1 MNPVGQFVSSE
12 PVGPGAY
19 RFGLKDGSSVML
31 NGAPAEELNR
41 RITAGIQ
48 APALGPGALAAGP
61 SAPSPNASDAPT
73 VQQNAFGQAA
83 AAQSGQTVETTP
95 GGGKVARMPLG
106 NARALVDGDA
116 GNDPQ
121 PAAPAKSAPAATPG
135 ALPQQS
141 PQQPGTPQSGP
152 VPLGYTMEAI
162 GPNGQKV
169 VGPAVRQP
177 DGSIG
182 VYVPPT
188 AGSPGGFTK
197 LGKQTLE
204 QHQTAR
210 VDAADAE
217 RRAAEA
223 QAAGVQAE
231 AEGIAQQAAAA
242 EEAKWQA
249 AVRENDQSEEIKAVE
264 ARVGDLRNRH
274 VKAREIAQSGPVDE
288 NQYMRGSRGVLSGI
302 AMAMSAFGAVLGRSP
317 NFAQEFIEGQIQ
329 RNIRR
334 QELELQSKRKTEE
347 NALGELNRELGSM
360 ELAKAT
366 LAQMTRERIAAD
378 RESAGL
384 NTKSEAMKQYNLAA
398 AEGLRAKIIQED
410 AKNEMLFREHVMG
423 NRAYY
428 SQGRA
433 GSSGGFLQP
442 TLQGVQNVKDLQ
454 KPDAAG
460 GAGAATSAG
469 AVESLSGMAQA
480 IVAADKIK
488 SKLGADLSERDDP
501 LAGPIDRAARVLSS
515 DAERQAV
522 ELDQA
527 TTALAKGIQSA
538 FGKSDRD
545 AEDALQMASG
555 GGSSAARA
563 RAADS
568 LRQRAVQQARQQ
580 LAGLPPEQ
588 QRQQLAA
595 MPPEARAAIL
605 GQQ

>member
-12 PVGPGAY
+12 PVAPGAY

-116 GNDPQ
+116 KNDPQ
-121 PAAPAKSAPAATPG
+121 PAPPPESGPAATPAAPG
-135 ALPQQS
+135 TA

-197 LGKQTLE
+197 LGKQTME
-204 QHQTAR
+204 QHVATEAT
-210 VDAADAE
+210 
-217 RRAAEA
+217 AAEA
-223 QAAGVQAE
+223 EQRAQAAKAAGVQAE
-231 AEGIAQQAAAA
+231 VDQAANEAGVA
-242 EEAKWQA
+242 EEQKWQA
-249 AVRENDQSEEIKAVE
+249 QVAANDAQEEMRADQARYDALDSRFQKASEE
-264 ARVGDLRNRH
+264 ARAG
-274 VKAREIAQSGPVDE
+274 KVDE
-288 NQYMRGSRGVLSGI
+288 NQYMRGATGVFSAI
-302 AMAMSAFGAVLGRSP
+302 AMALGAAGAVLGRSP
-317 NFAQEFIEGQIQ
+317 NFAQQFVDSQID
-329 RNIRR
+329 RNIKR
-334 QELELQSKRKTEE
+334 QELELQTKRESA
-347 NALGELNRELGSM
+347 NALGELRKELGGDLR
-360 ELAKAT
+360 LARVALK
-366 LAQMTRERIAAD
+366 QMYTER
-378 RESAGL
+378 
-384 NTKSEAMKQYNLAA
+384 AA
-398 AEGLRAKIIQED
+398 AEARAASLSTKSDQV
-410 AKNEMLFREHVMG
+410 KNYSASAAAELEASAARQNEARQIAFREHLLG
-423 NRAYY
+423 NKAYY

-460 GAGAATSAG
+460 GAGGATPAG